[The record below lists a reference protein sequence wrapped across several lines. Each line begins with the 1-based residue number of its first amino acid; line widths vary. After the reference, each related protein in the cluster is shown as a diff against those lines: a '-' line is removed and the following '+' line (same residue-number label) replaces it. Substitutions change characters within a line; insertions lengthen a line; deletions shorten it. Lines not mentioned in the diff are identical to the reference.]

1 MATLDTSGCAL
12 YKKEDKAITTM
23 IESCVMASYSY
34 LDMHGENPD
43 PVINLASIRAIRQ
56 LLSIKA
62 HQLQNKLEPL
72 EITVSELFN
81 LLR

>member
-1 MATLDTSGCAL
+1 MSKPSKAL
-12 YKKEDKAITTM
+12 QNVV
-23 IESCVMASYSY
+23 ESCVLASYSY

-43 PVINLASIRAIRQ
+43 PTITDASIRAIRQ

-62 HQLQNKLEPL
+62 YRIQNELEPL
-72 EITVSELFN
+72 EITVSELFH

>member
-12 YKKEDKAITTM
+12 SKKEDKAIETM
-23 IESCVMASYSY
+23 IETCVLASYSY

-43 PVINLASIRAIRQ
+43 PAITDASIRAIRQ

-62 HQLQNKLEPL
+62 HQLENKIEPL
-72 EITVSELFN
+72 EITVSELFD